1 MELALAELKE
11 RLGEIADLSVA
22 EERPRLGPRGL
33 DAAWRAGARASQ
45 LGTLQ
50 SVIHARE
57 IDDRIGE
64 LLDALEPYAG
74 SLDPDDDDACLVRVA
89 RRNWERKR
97 RIPTALAAELA
108 SAEVDGYAAWLEARE
123 ANDFAVFRP
132 QLERML
138 ELKLRWVECYAPYD
152 DPYDV
157 LLDDYD
163 EGLRASTVADV
174 FDVLRP
180 ELSSAR
186 GGACGPAGRRRVPLA
201 RLPDRRPRT
210 PSSRE
215 LVERFGATWDEFRLD
230 VTVHPFA
237 ARFGQH
243 DIRLTTAYEEHS
255 LSSLFGAMHECGHGL
270 YQWGSGPALDR
281 TPLADGSSSS
291 LHESQSRLWE
301 NAVGRSLPFWRWFY
315 PSLQEAFPDQLGSV
329 TLDRFY
335 RAVNRVQRTF
345 TRLDADE
352 TSYGLHVILRFELER
367 KLVAGELAVSDLP
380 DAWNS
385 LLLRSCSGLEVP
397 DDRQGVLQDVH
408 WSVGLLGYF
417 PTYLLGSVLSV
428 QIWERARE
436 ALPDLDAEIERGD
449 FSEPA
454 RLAAREPLR
463 AREQAHACRDDR
475 PRGRRADRP
484 ARRISTTS
492 APSSR
497 SASRRARAP
506 SPPRPRGS
514 RGGAEVTRSSSRC
527 CVMCAISSTARSK
540 MAAFAADGF
549 CMPLTLRTYWSAE
562 ARISS
567 LGRRR
572 LEVVKRFDVSAH
584 GVPPL
589 SGWLP
594 SAPAAPGAGP

>member
-1 MELALAELKE
+1 MEPALAELNE
-11 RLGEIADLSVA
+11 RLGEIADLSAARSVLDWDVA
-22 EERPRLGPRGL
+22 VWMPPGGQ
-33 DAAWRAGARASQ
+33 AARASQ

-57 IDDRIGE
+57 SDDRIGE
-64 LLDALEPYAG
+64 LLEALEPYAA
-74 SLDPDDDDACLVRVA
+74 SLDADDDDACLLRVA

-97 RIPTALAAELA
+97 RIPTSLAAELA
-108 SAEVDGYAAWLEARE
+108 SAEVDGYAAWLEARD
-123 ANDFAVFRP
+123 ANDFAVFRS

-163 EGLRASTVADV
+163 EGLRAHAVADV
-174 FDVLRP
+174 FGVLRP
-180 ELSSAR
+180 ELSGLVAEY
-186 GGACGPAGRRRVPLA
+186 ADQPADDAFLSLA
-201 RLPDRRPRT
+201 YAIPTQEAL
-210 PSSRE
+210 SRKLIE
-215 LVERFGATWDEFRLD
+215 HFGATWNEFRLD

-243 DIRLTTAYEEHS
+243 DIRLTTTYEENS

-301 NAVGRSLPFWRWFY
+301 NTVGRSLPFWRWFY

-329 TLDRFY
+329 TLDRFH
-335 RAVNRVQRTF
+335 RSINRVQRTF

-367 KLVAGELAVSDLP
+367 KLVAGELAVSELP
-380 DAWNS
+380 DAWNT
-385 LLLRSCSGLEVP
+385 LFAELVGLDVP

-428 QIWERARE
+428 QIWERVRT

-449 FSEPA
+449 FTSLHGWLRENLYALGSKFTPA
-454 RLAAREPLR
+454 ETIERVAGGPIDPKPYLDYLR
-463 AREQAHACRDDR
+463 AKLA
-475 PRGRRADRP
+475 
-484 ARRISTTS
+484 
-492 APSSR
+492 
-497 SASRRARAP
+497 
-506 SPPRPRGS
+506 
-514 RGGAEVTRSSSRC
+514 
-527 CVMCAISSTARSK
+527 
-540 MAAFAADGF
+540 
-549 CMPLTLRTYWSAE
+549 
-562 ARISS
+562 
-567 LGRRR
+567 
-572 LEVVKRFDVSAH
+572 
-584 GVPPL
+584 
-589 SGWLP
+589 
-594 SAPAAPGAGP
+594 